1 MYILI
6 WNNILSL
13 LSLTSQSLF
22 HSAIIHLRYKNL
34 QKLIYTQVCT
44 SFIKVRSVKRYGVK
58 IAGWLVSVQFLF
70 AYLWIVLPCNF
81 VAKVAKSLTEFL
93 LSWPSSRYHL
103 TSLTVSSQLWE
114 SNMTRFHTTPLI
126 WTLAFLQ
133 SSSTL
138 FLGRPNWR
146 TSPKTTKC
154 QMWSASLK
162 LSSHLLPFRTRE
174 ELKFQIEDQNRW
186 DVRLLWGTIAGK
198 NMIYQAYMFFVGI
211 YSIPLKYFIFI
222 SNKKHSVN
230 SIIYE
235 KYIQIYLMKHKWQ
248 NFGWS

>member
-6 WNNILSL
+6 WNTILSL

-22 HSAIIHLRYKNL
+22 HSAIIHLRYQNL

-103 TSLTVSSQLWE
+103 TSLTVSGQLWE

-133 SSSTL
+133 LSSTL
-138 FLGRPNWR
+138 YLGRPNWR
-146 TSPKTTKC
+146 TSPKQQNAKC
-154 QMWSASLK
+154 GVQ
-162 LSSHLLPFRTRE
+162 
-174 ELKFQIEDQNRW
+174 
-186 DVRLLWGTIAGK
+186 V
-198 NMIYQAYMFFVGI
+198 
-211 YSIPLKYFIFI
+211 
-222 SNKKHSVN
+222 
-230 SIIYE
+230 
-235 KYIQIYLMKHKWQ
+235 
-248 NFGWS
+248 

>member
-6 WNNILSL
+6 WNTILSL
-13 LSLTSQSLF
+13 LILTSQSLF
-22 HSAIIHLRYKNL
+22 HSAIIHLRSQNL
-34 QKLIYTQVCT
+34 KKLIYTQVCT

-58 IAGWLVSVQFLF
+58 NSRLTSICLPLDCVALQF
-70 AYLWIVLPCNF
+70 CC
-81 VAKVAKSLTEFL
+81 KSSKITDRISFILAIFII
-93 LSWPSSRYHL
+93 YHL
-103 TSLTVSSQLWE
+103 TSSTVSGQLWE
-114 SNMTRFHTTPLI
+114 SNMTRFHTTPPLI

-138 FLGRPNWR
+138 YLGRPNWR